1 MSQLALLQSA
11 APPEWV
17 GPTMAISLAI
27 IAASFLLMAL
37 VLAVLVLRLT
47 GELRRVRPFL
57 EKAQDDVQRTSA
69 TVRELLSEGQDL
81 VAVARREA
89 GALSQTSRRLR
100 RKVLRGADRI
110 EERLNDL
117 EALYDVMYAE
127 VTDTSLDVAAA
138 MRNVRQGNGMLGR
151 IRSALVPG
159 DQ

>member
-17 GPTMAISLAI
+17 GPTMAISLAV
-27 IAASFLLMAL
+27 IAACFLVLAL
-37 VLAVLVLRLT
+37 VLAILVVRVT
-47 GELRRVRPFL
+47 GELRRIRPFL
-57 EKAQDDVQRTSA
+57 EKAQDDLQRTSG

-117 EALYDVMYAE
+117 EALYDVLYAE
-127 VTDTSLDVAAA
+127 VTDTSLDMAAA
-138 MRNVRQGNGMLGR
+138 MRNVRDGHGMLGR
-151 IRSALVPG
+151 IRSAVMPG
-159 DQ
+159 DR

>member
-1 MSQLALLQSA
+1 MSQLALLQAA
-11 APPEWV
+11 APPAWV
-17 GPTMAISLAI
+17 GPTMAVSLAV
-27 IAASFLLMAL
+27 IAASFLVMAL

-47 GELRRVRPFL
+47 GELRRLRPLL
-57 EKAQDDVQRTSA
+57 ENAQGELLRTSG
-69 TVRELLSEGQDL
+69 TVRELLAEGQDL

-151 IRSALVPG
+151 LRNALVPG
-159 DQ
+159 DE

>member
-1 MSQLALLQSA
+1 MSQLALLQAA
-11 APPEWV
+11 APPAWV
-17 GPTMAISLAI
+17 GPTMAISLGI
-27 IAASFLLMAL
+27 IAAAFLLMAL
-37 VLAVLVLRLT
+37 VLAVVALRLT
-47 GELRRVRPFL
+47 GELRRLRPFI
-57 EKAQDDVQRTSA
+57 EKAQEDVQRTTA
-69 TVRELLSEGQDL
+69 TVRDLLAEGQDL

-151 IRSALVPG
+151 LRSALVPG
-159 DQ
+159 DR

>member
-11 APPEWV
+11 APPAWV
-17 GPTMAISLAI
+17 GPTMAVSLAV
-27 IAASFLLMAL
+27 IAACFLGLAL
-37 VLAVLVLRLT
+37 ILAVLLLRLM
-47 GELRRVRPFL
+47 GEVRRLRPFL
-57 EKAQDDVQRTSA
+57 EKAQADLERTGA
-69 TVRELLSEGQDL
+69 TARELLAEGQNL
-81 VAVARREA
+81 VGVARREA
-89 GALSQTSRRLR
+89 GALAQTSRRLR

-138 MRNVRQGNGMLGR
+138 MRNVREGHGMLGR

-159 DQ
+159 DR

>member
-17 GPTMAISLAI
+17 GPTMAISLAV
-27 IAASFLLMAL
+27 IAACFLVLAL
-37 VLAVLVLRLT
+37 VLAILVLRVT
-47 GELRRVRPFL
+47 GELRRIRPFL
-57 EKAQDDVQRTSA
+57 EKAQDDLQRTSG

-117 EALYDVMYAE
+117 EALYDVLYAE
-127 VTDTSLDVAAA
+127 VTDTSLDMAAA
-138 MRNVRQGNGMLGR
+138 MRNVRDGHGMLGR
-151 IRSALVPG
+151 IRSAVMPG
-159 DQ
+159 DR